1 MESFAYGEM
10 VPMPTRPPVKAK
22 RELPSTAI
30 DDDDVST
37 SDTWNG
43 AETVEEADEM
53 NPPSKSASPAND
65 EVDEAEK
72 RSDTRNGD
80 ETVEEAS
87 EMKLPNVASPLDV
100 IVPIP
105 VMFPS
110 VSISQSLVSIA
121 PVSPPSPSANKPF
134 ASSVLSAVSVPENV
148 PATAVS
154 VAAVVKLSSVVSSF
168 AALRYKFVSRESP
181 NAMPF
186 AASVVSTAD
195 ESQRAAVS
203 APSIVSPK
211 SAVAPAVMSSI

>member
-43 AETVEEADEM
+43 A
-53 NPPSKSASPAND
+53 
-65 EVDEAEK
+65 
-72 RSDTRNGD
+72 

-121 PVSPPSPSANKPF
+121 PVSPPSPSANNPF
-134 ASSVLSAVSVPENV
+134 ASNTPSTMNV
-148 PATAVS
+148 DEADRMSETWNGAETVE
-154 VAAVVKLSSVVSSF
+154 L
-168 AALRYKFVSRESP
+168 
-181 NAMPF
+181 
-186 AASVVSTAD
+186 AD
-195 ESQRAAVS
+195 EMNPESKVES
-203 APSIVSPK
+203 
-211 SAVAPAVMSSI
+211 